1 MIKMDNRKE
10 EKMQDE
16 VEKNHRVS
24 FESLEILIRRFKNG
38 TFSEI
43 MIGNGY
49 LAIVCAINGQS
60 YFIHCLEF

>member
-1 MIKMDNRKE
+1 MDNRKE

-24 FESLEILIRRFKNG
+24 FESLEILIRRFKDG

-43 MIGNGY
+43 IDDWKWILVRDNG
-49 LAIVCAINGQS
+49 GQWKHVDHG
-60 YFIHCLEF
+60 Y

>member
-1 MIKMDNRKE
+1 MDNRKE

-24 FESLEILIRRFKNG
+24 FESLEILIRRFKDG

-43 MIGNGY
+43 IDDW
-49 LAIVCAINGQS
+49 QS

>member
-1 MIKMDNRKE
+1 MDNRKE

-24 FESLEILIRRFKNG
+24 FESLEILIRRFKDG

-43 MIGNGY
+43 IDDWKW
-49 LAIVCAINGQS
+49 IVCAINGQS